1 MSNED
6 LNNYLQLNLETGDIA
21 SEIFLLLRTLLTGD
35 FFSDTS
41 NYPQISWLIKADEI
55 ILHILED
62 DRTPIVDLALAN
74 GVYKRKELESGSNLN
89 QIQIQ
94 MLQGFNLIKNARY
107 PDFIGP
113 FNLSQHPSENLI
125 DLQWTMNRS
134 VGGIKI
140 VENLQVNSL
149 PLNIKIDEITG
160 EKLMKFIFQTD
171 STDIKESRVIEM
183 TNNTEA
189 KEKELENPSDQ
200 DQYGL
205 VEETEGANKSARL
218 EKKLQE
224 RSMTSS
230 RLNKRGL
237 TRLSGNSPTSSKSS
251 GHDDDDEEEDAEQ
264 VNKMIER
271 SKQYFSIISLTVK
284 AITLRITI
292 KLNKGYK
299 RILNVHDF
307 RVDLPELVIKNRI
320 LSFIDLTEII
330 KKLILKSL
338 WSHIGRLLA
347 NKMSSNDTS
356 LDMLTNERLK
366 SVKTYNK
373 FIPIRELTVVKSKE

>member
-1 MSNED
+1 MLFRS
-6 LNNYLQLNLETGDIA
+6 
-21 SEIFLLLRTLLTGD
+21 LLLRTLLTGD

-299 RILNVHDF
+299 RILDVHDF

-338 WSHIGRLLA
+338 
-347 NKMSSNDTS
+347 
-356 LDMLTNERLK
+356 
-366 SVKTYNK
+366 
-373 FIPIRELTVVKSKE
+373 